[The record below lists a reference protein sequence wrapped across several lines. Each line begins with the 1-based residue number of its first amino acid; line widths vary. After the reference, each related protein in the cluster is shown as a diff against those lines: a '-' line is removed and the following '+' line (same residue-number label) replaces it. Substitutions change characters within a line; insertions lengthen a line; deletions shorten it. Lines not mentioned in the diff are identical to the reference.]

1 MLPIMHIGTGKEFGE
16 LALKVDPAFPNKI
29 IQRAATNCIFAT
41 MSQNDYQDLLHKI
54 DEKNTEKKIDFFK
67 NVAFMNPMSRTQ
79 ILRAII
85 GLEKKS
91 CIRGQVICKEGAPAT
106 HVYIVF
112 EGEFEL
118 TKLAKL
124 DI

>member
-29 IQRAATNCIFAT
+29 IQRAATVKCVTNCKFAT
-41 MSQNDYQDLLHKI
+41 MSKNDYQDLLHKI

-91 CIRGQVICKEGAPAT
+91 CIRG
-106 HVYIVF
+106 
-112 EGEFEL
+112 
-118 TKLAKL
+118 
-124 DI
+124 